1 MNQGT
6 APPVHL
12 FWPTTPQTPGYRL
25 HADDRELFDS
35 YFNLLHRLRLF
46 GTRQQRRS
54 RKSHPSCLALL
65 DPFPVCCID
74 QIDLFIPY
82 FFQLFNEGLHVSIF
96 CLREDVM
103 NGKCPAFF
111 QGTQCLQQDRLT
123 VFGRNVVVDVIAGN
137 CVKGLIREIQMGGVS
152 LTEADILYAFCSGI
166 ILAEGLVEGSVFFAP
181 AVDAGPSGIRSFA
194 AGTMA
199 RAPAVPPINEATI
212 PFGIQFL

>member
-1 MNQGT
+1 
-6 APPVHL
+6 
-12 FWPTTPQTPGYRL
+12 
-25 HADDRELFDS
+25 
-35 YFNLLHRLRLF
+35 
-46 GTRQQRRS
+46 
-54 RKSHPSCLALL
+54 
-65 DPFPVCCID
+65 
-74 QIDLFIPY
+74 
-82 FFQLFNEGLHVSIF
+82 
-96 CLREDVM
+96 M

-137 CVKGLIREIQMGGVS
+137 C
-152 LTEADILYAFCSGI
+152 ADILYAFCSGI

>member
-1 MNQGT
+1 MVNV
-6 APPVHL
+6 PP
-12 FWPTTPQTPGYRL
+12 
-25 HADDRELFDS
+25 
-35 YFNLLHRLRLF
+35 
-46 GTRQQRRS
+46 
-54 RKSHPSCLALL
+54 
-65 DPFPVCCID
+65 
-74 QIDLFIPY
+74 
-82 FFQLFNEGLHVSIF
+82 
-96 CLREDVM
+96 
-103 NGKCPAFF
+103 FF

-123 VFGRNVVVDVIAGN
+123 VFGRNVMVDVIAGH

-152 LTEADILYAFCSGI
+152 LTEVDILYAFCSGI